1 MNSVTKTLPLP
12 PLAADLLNQTD
23 LKIDNTFSTT
33 WKSIGF
39 NSLLRQ
45 ANFSKRSGTP
55 VGDVTYLLMLWVWLK
70 VDSVAMFSR
79 DALLSFSATKKDAL
93 YDLLNRED
101 LDWRKLQRLTAKK
114 VLKANSKNQLSA
126 FVIDDTV
133 KIRSGKK
140 MPGVSSHFD
149 HLTARCVM
157 GQQVVTL
164 GVANDEQFVPVDN
177 EIFISQSKE
186 QALVSPFNDGR
197 SIVAKRYQQ
206 SKQQTKPEMVC
217 HMIARAIRGG
227 INADY
232 F

>member
-93 YDLLNRED
+93 YDLLN
-101 LDWRKLQRLTAKK
+101 AK
-114 VLKANSKNQLSA
+114 
-126 FVIDDTV
+126 IW
-133 KIRSGKK
+133 I
-140 MPGVSSHFD
+140 GVSY
-149 HLTARCVM
+149 
-157 GQQVVTL
+157 
-164 GVANDEQFVPVDN
+164 ND
-177 EIFISQSKE
+177 
-186 QALVSPFNDGR
+186 
-197 SIVAKRYQQ
+197 
-206 SKQQTKPEMVC
+206 
-217 HMIARAIRGG
+217 
-227 INADY
+227 
-232 F
+232 